1 MAQSVI
7 NYATKHAVAG
17 STRLVAT
24 TATGGHG
31 IVDIKI
37 SKDLDNGCIIGKGA
51 LVAGEVYAM
60 ASSTAF
66 AGKIIDKASNGNWY
80 VEVTAIDV
88 DAPPVFLYNSPI
100 IEDERYKDQPDM
112 FFNANGDTVKGYVL
126 ELFDVFEESEAIFTF
141 NTNKATDLK
150 EGATV
155 AVDTTNTAKLKVTA
169 P

>member
-7 NYATKHAVAG
+7 NYSTKHAVAG

-31 IVDIKI
+31 LVSIKI

-66 AGKIIDKASNGNWY
+66 AGKIIDKAANGNWY
-80 VEVTAIDV
+80 VEVTSATNAYLVLSVPETPYDFTKAMA
-88 DAPPVFLYNSPI
+88 DESTFYNA
-100 IEDERYKDQPDM
+100 KDSIVRAYP
-112 FFNANGDTVKGYVL
+112 
-126 ELFDVFEESEAIFTF
+126 LFAGDVFELSAEGFDGTPS
-141 NTNKATDLK
+141 K
-150 EGATV
+150 GATV
-155 AVDTTNTAKLKVTA
+155 AVDSTTYQVEVQ
-169 P
+169 

>member
-1 MAQSVI
+1 MAYQVTT
-7 NYATKHAVAG
+7 TKHNIAFPSKIRSGGDGHTLNIFVAAD
-17 STRLVAT
+17 T
-24 TATGGHG
+24 
-31 IVDIKI
+31 
-37 SKDLDNGCIIGKGA
+37 DNGVIGSVGA
-51 LVAGEVYAM
+51 WKDFDRYNFTAGN
-60 ASSTAF
+60 TGF
-66 AGKIIDKASNGNWY
+66 AGKLHAAANGNWY
-80 VEVTAIDV
+80 VEVTAINP
-88 DAPPVFLYNSPI
+88 AIPPVFLYNSPI